1 MIDQAIAWI
10 EANADLLGGIG
21 TLSALTM
28 FIITHARNIVLRRA
42 AAKNS
47 VGDGAITVSSAGAY
61 DAAAPSPEYGGKVAI
76 AVLPFGELGTVPD
89 HFADGLMEDLITD
102 LQALG
107 FATPAKR
114 STRSL
119 AASSTAPHQIARD
132 LGTPY
137 VLEGSIRIQDDR
149 YRIAVELV
157 DRTAATVWSERF
169 NFAGDDLMAMQEAM
183 AQKIAHGIAEQL
195 SPERDSNPVGRA
207 TSAAAASTSPASGY
221 RTQSDMLRAYR
232 SPKSRLVALL
242 LCLLLG
248 WFGVHRFY
256 VGRWITGTLY
266 ALTGGLFAIGWV
278 LDLLLILF
286 GSMAD
291 SRGRPIRAWRPDPP
305 LND

>member
-1 MIDQAIAWI
+1 MFEQAIIWI

-28 FIITHARNIVLRRA
+28 FIVTHTRNIMLRRA
-42 AAKNS
+42 AAKNA
-47 VGDGAITVSSAGAY
+47 VGSSAITVSDFGAH
-61 DAAAPSPEYGGKVAI
+61 DAAAPSPEYGGKIAI

-114 STRSL
+114 TTRQLAESS
-119 AASSTAPHQIARD
+119 AASHQIARD
-132 LGTPY
+132 LGTSY

-149 YRIAVELV
+149 YRIAVQLI
-157 DRTAATVWSERF
+157 DQTAATLWSERF

-183 AQKIAHGIAEQL
+183 AQKIANGVAQQL
-195 SPERDSNPVGRA
+195 SPEAEEATVGQA
-207 TSAAAASTSPASGY
+207 ISTMASGTSY
-221 RTQSDMLRAYR
+221 RTQSEMLRAYR
-232 SPKSRLVALL
+232 SPKSRLVTLL
-242 LCLLLG
+242 LCLFVG
-248 WFGVHRFY
+248 YFGVHRFY

-266 ALTGGLFAIGWV
+266 ALTFGLFSIGWI

-291 SRGRPIRAWRPDPP
+291 SRGRPIRAWRPDPF
-305 LND
+305 LDE